1 MRCKDADIRADG
13 STKFGPRVLY
23 LFTDGG
29 EGEGVVRLTTTTVTR
44 EDTTKRAMADIKTL
58 TLPFIVCSMNHKKE
72 HFREK

>member
-1 MRCKDADIRADG
+1 MDLQNSVPG
-13 STKFGPRVLY
+13 FSY

-58 TLPFIVCSMNHKKE
+58 TLPFIVCSMNHKK
-72 HFREK
+72 